1 MDGKPYLLDG
11 ANWTWSGTGTI
22 PHLLVSHLGYTFF
35 AVLVGF
41 VIAFPLGLLIGHTG
55 RGSFLAINA
64 GNAGRSLPTLGLL
77 SLLVVLMGLGFTPV
91 LIALVVLV
99 IPPILTSTYAGLRS
113 VDQNAVDA
121 AKGMGMSS
129 TQVLFRVELPIAL
142 PVVFGGI
149 RAAVLQVVAT
159 ATVAA
164 YVGGSGLGRLLVDG
178 LALNDY
184 GQMVA
189 GAVVVAVLA
198 IVLDLLLGL
207 VQRYAVSP
215 GLTGRGLKRA
225 RGTRSVAESG
235 AIPDEEL
242 ISAGSSKGTS

>member
-1 MDGKPYLLDG
+1 MLDG
-11 ANWTWSGTGTI
+11 AHWAWSTSGSI
-22 PHLLVSHLGYTFF
+22 PHLLLAHLQYTAL

-55 RGSFLAINA
+55 RGAFWAINA

-77 SLLVVLMGLGFTPV
+77 SLLVVYMSSQGFLPV

-99 IPPILTSTYAGLRS
+99 VPPILTSTYAGLRS
-113 VDQNAVDA
+113 VDPNAVDA
-121 AKGMGMSS
+121 ARGMGMSS
-129 TQVLFRVELPIAL
+129 AQVLFRVELPMAL
-142 PVVFGGI
+142 PVVFGGV

-164 YVGGSGLGRLLVDG
+164 YVGLSGLGRLLVDG

-184 GQMVA
+184 GRMVA

-198 IVLDLLLGL
+198 VVLDLLLGL

-215 GLTGRGLKRA
+215 GITGRGLRRA

-235 AIPDEEL
+235 AQSSEL
-242 ISAGSSKGTS
+242 MSATPGGTS

>member
-1 MDGKPYLLDG
+1 MDDTPYLLDG
-11 ANWTWSGTGTI
+11 ANWAWSASGSI
-22 PHLLVSHLGYTFF
+22 PHLLVAHLEYTAL

-41 VIAFPLGLLIGHTG
+41 AVAFPIGLLIGHTG

-77 SLLVVLMGLGFTPV
+77 SLLVTLMGLGFVPV

-113 VDQNAVDA
+113 VDPDAVDA
-121 AKGMGMSS
+121 ARGMGMEPA
-129 TQVLFRVELPIAL
+129 QVLFRVELPMAM
-142 PVVFGGI
+142 PVVFGGL

-164 YVGGSGLGRLLVDG
+164 YVGLSGLGRLLVDG

-184 GQMVA
+184 GRMVA

-207 VQRYAVSP
+207 VQRYVVSP
-215 GLTGRGLKRA
+215 GITGRGLSRA
-225 RGTRSVAESG
+225 RRGASVAESG
-235 AIPDEEL
+235 AQSAEL
-242 ISAGSSKGTS
+242 SSAGSSKGTS

>member
-1 MDGKPYLLDG
+1 VDGTPYLLDPAHWDWATPG
-11 ANWTWSGTGTI
+11 SI
-22 PHLLVSHLGYTFF
+22 PHLLVSHLGYT
-35 AVLVGF
+35 ALSVLVGF
-41 VIAFPLGLLIGHTG
+41 AIAFPIGLLTGHTG
-55 RGSFLAINA
+55 KGSFLAINA

-77 SLLVVLMGLGFTPV
+77 SLLVTVMGLRFAPV

-113 VDQNAVDA
+113 VDRNAVDA
-121 AKGMGMSS
+121 ARGMGMTSS
-129 TQVLFRVELPIAL
+129 QVLFRVELPMAL

-164 YVGGSGLGRLLVDG
+164 YVGLSGLGRLLVDG
-178 LALNDY
+178 LAVNDY
-184 GQMVA
+184 GRVVA
-189 GAVVVAVLA
+189 GAVVVAALA

-215 GLTGRGLKRA
+215 GLTGRGGSRKGGA
-225 RGTRSVAESG
+225 RSVAESPQ
-235 AIPDEEL
+235 APEPIT
-242 ISAGSSKGTS
+242 AGTSKGTS